1 MVILDTDHLSL
12 LEHSGSL
19 DRHRL
24 LRKLSAV
31 AGQGIATTIV
41 SFEEQIR
48 GRLAYLASTRTNAST
63 DRGISSLEAATRQL
77 LFHHRHRFRRPRS
90 NRVSTPKVAAASRR
104 HYGPQNLR
112 YRSRSRTLSY
122 YQETW
127 LISGASPI

>member
-48 GRLAYLASTRTNAST
+48 GRLAYLASTRANAST

-77 LFHHRHRFRRPRS
+77 CSIIVIDFDGRAATEFQRLKLQRLRVGTMDLKISAIVLAHERS
-90 NRVSTPKVAAASRR
+90 
-104 HYGPQNLR
+104 
-112 YRSRSRTLSY
+112 
-122 YQETW
+122 
-127 LISGASPI
+127 LIIKKPG